1 MNIEE
6 MLSEIID
13 RVTRIEER
21 LNDRYRFKVDETS
34 INNYLN
40 DIDEESLHMITC
52 DDVYKAYCQTC
63 EYPASKRKLN
73 NAIKTK
79 FSNITMKHT
88 TKLGNNIY
96 YWYLEDKGE

>member
-40 DIDEESLHMITC
+40 QVQIVLSFQNIQLQNQI
-52 DDVYKAYCQTC
+52 
-63 EYPASKRKLN
+63 
-73 NAIKTK
+73 
-79 FSNITMKHT
+79 FSCIQ
-88 TKLGNNIY
+88 
-96 YWYLEDKGE
+96 

>member
-40 DIDEESLHMITC
+40 D
-52 DDVYKAYCQTC
+52 
-63 EYPASKRKLN
+63 KL
-73 NAIKTK
+73 T
-79 FSNITMKHT
+79 
-88 TKLGNNIY
+88 Y
-96 YWYLEDKGE
+96 YQ